1 MDCKENPCWKK
12 ADLDDPSKDL
22 IEGVNEEA
30 MEGHEEE
37 EWCFILF
44 PISNTM
50 LQVEVIEP
58 AVKGT
63 LNVLKASVEA
73 KIKRFVFVS
82 SGAAVGLN
90 PSWPKDRVMDETCW
104 SDKEYCRTTKNWYC
118 LSKTEAESEAL
129 EFGKRTGLDV
139 VSVCPTLIL
148 GPLLQSTLNSSSLVL
163 VKLLK
168 EGYETVE
175 NKLRMIVDVRDV
187 AEALLLAYEKP
198 EVEGRYICTAY
209 IIRAQE
215 FVDKVKSIYPNYKY
229 PQNFTEPGEERVLTS
244 EKLQKLGWSYRP
256 LEETFVDSVES
267 YQKAGILN

>member
-1 MDCKENPCWKK
+1 
-12 ADLDDPSKDL
+12 
-22 IEGVNEEA
+22 
-30 MEGHEEE
+30 
-37 EWCFILF
+37 
-44 PISNTM
+44 M

-63 LNVLKASVEA
+63 LNVLKASVEV

-104 SDKEYCRTTKNWYC
+104 SDKEYCRTTKVAPVEFTSTSNSDELLVILYFSIADNFEITGIVFPKRKLKVRLWS
-118 LSKTEAESEAL
+118 LEKES
-129 EFGKRTGLDV
+129 GLDV

-198 EVEGRYICTAY
+198 EAEGRYICTAY

-229 PQNFTEPGEERVLTS
+229 PKNFTQPGEERVLTS